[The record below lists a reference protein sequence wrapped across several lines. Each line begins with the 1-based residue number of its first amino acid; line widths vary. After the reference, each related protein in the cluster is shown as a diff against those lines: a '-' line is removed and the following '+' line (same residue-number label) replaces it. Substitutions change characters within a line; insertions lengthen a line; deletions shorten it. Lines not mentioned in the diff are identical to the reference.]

1 MELQKLINRAMDL
14 RSQYEKKEKQ
24 LYGSP
29 STAEDIA
36 RGFLGDVNVLV
47 KVLQPEQGKHEILNR
62 REKLGSQLS
71 HCLWSVIVLARMH
84 DIDLEQSFMEAMDRL
99 ENHLL
104 ETQE

>member
-14 RSQYEKKEKQ
+14 RNQYEKKEKQ

-29 STAEDIA
+29 ATDEDIA
-36 RGFLGDVNVLV
+36 QGFLADVNNLV
-47 KVLQPEQGKHEILNR
+47 KLVGAQHGKGQIANSM
-62 REKLGSQLS
+62 EKLGPQLS

-84 DIDLEQSFMEAMDRL
+84 DIDLEQNFMETMDKL

>member
-14 RSQYEKKEKQ
+14 RHQYEKKETQ

-29 STAEDIA
+29 ATAEDLVH
-36 RGFLGDVNVLV
+36 GFLGDVNNLG
-47 KVLQPEQGKHEILNR
+47 KLIAAEQGKREIMNR
-62 REKLGSQLS
+62 TEKIGSQLS
-71 HCLWSVIVLARMH
+71 HCLWSVIVLAQMH
-84 DIDLEQSFMEAMDRL
+84 DIDLEQSFMETIDKL

>member
-14 RSQYEKKEKQ
+14 RTHYEKKEKQ

-29 STAEDIA
+29 STDEDIA
-36 RGFLGDVNVLV
+36 QGLLGDANNLV
-47 KVLQPEQGKHEILNR
+47 KLVMAQHGKRDIMNSA
-62 REKLGSQLS
+62 EKLGSQLS
-71 HCLWSVIVLARMH
+71 HCLWSVIVLAKMYN
-84 DIDLEQSFMEAMDRL
+84 IDLEQSFMETMDKL

>member
-1 MELQKLINRAMDL
+1 MEVQKLINRAMDL

-29 STAEDIA
+29 ATDEDIA
-36 RGFLGDVNVLV
+36 QGFLGDVNNLV
-47 KVLQPEQGKHEILNR
+47 KLVKAGHGKGEIANHT
-62 REKLGSQLS
+62 EKLGSQLS

-84 DIDLEQSFMEAMDRL
+84 NIDLEQNFMETMDKL

>member
-14 RSQYEKKEKQ
+14 RNQYEKKETQ

-29 STAEDIA
+29 SSDEDIA
-36 RGFLGDVNVLV
+36 QGFLGDVNNLV
-47 KVLQPEQGKHEILNR
+47 KLVHAVHGKGQIANSA
-62 REKLGSQLS
+62 EKIGPQLS
-71 HCLWSVIVLARMH
+71 HCLWSVIVLAKMYNV
-84 DIDLEQSFMEAMDRL
+84 DLEQSFMETMDKL

>member
-1 MELQKLINRAMDL
+1 MEFQKLIHRAMDL
-14 RSQYEKKEKQ
+14 RNQYEKKEKQ

-29 STAEDIA
+29 ATDEDIA
-36 RGFLGDVNVLV
+36 QGFLGDVNNLV
-47 KVLQPEQGKHEILNR
+47 KLVSAARGRGQIANSA
-62 REKLGSQLS
+62 EKLGPQLS

-84 DIDLEQSFMEAMDRL
+84 NVDLEQSFMETMDKL

>member
-14 RSQYEKKEKQ
+14 RHQYEKKENQ

-29 STAEDIA
+29 STDEDIA
-36 RGFLGDVNVLV
+36 HGFLGDVNNLV
-47 KVLQPEQGKHEILNR
+47 KLISAMHGKGAIANSA
-62 REKLGSQLS
+62 EKLGSQLS
-71 HCLWSVIVLARMH
+71 HCLWSVIVLARFNN
-84 DIDLEQSFMEAMDRL
+84 IDLEQSFMETMDKL

>member
-14 RSQYEKKEKQ
+14 RRQYEVKETE

-29 STAEDIA
+29 STDENIA
-36 RGFLGDVNVLV
+36 QGLLGDVNNLIRFINAESSKRNIVNS
-47 KVLQPEQGKHEILNR
+47 K
-62 REKLGSQLS
+62 EKIESQLA
-71 HCLWSVIVLARMH
+71 HCLWSVIVLAKMH
-84 DIDLEQSFMEAMDRL
+84 NVDLEASFMETMDRL